1 MAGWEGGGKAREW
14 ALKRLA
20 AGGLRDRLGAREFS
34 AKKAMYVQ
42 RVILAGGCCLAF
54 GAAFAN
60 IGAVLETGISVSH
73 LTGDISR
80 VTMDITSA
88 SPMMM
93 REALLVAGAALS
105 FLLGAF
111 LTGYLIHHPTLD
123 FARPYGRTV
132 TGIGLLFIA
141 SGLLVPAYPLAGI
154 ALAAFGCGIQNSLA
168 SSYRGIVLRTTHL
181 TGLMTDFGVALG
193 MKARGCEV
201 NANRFVVPGLLIV
214 SFFVGGVVSG
224 VVFFSG
230 KFDVILLAGC
240 GYAFAGVAWSVGKHF
255 VFPRYIRKMNEGK
268 GE

>member
-1 MAGWEGGGKAREW
+1 M
-14 ALKRLA
+14 
-20 AGGLRDRLGAREFS
+20 
-34 AKKAMYVQ
+34 KAMYVQ

-60 IGAVLETGISVSH
+60 IGVVLETGISVSH

-80 VTMDITSA
+80 VSMDLSHP
-88 SPMMM
+88 SPVML
-93 REALLVAGAALS
+93 REALLVGGAALS

-111 LTGYLIHHPTLD
+111 LAGFLIHHPTLD

-132 TGIGLLFIA
+132 TGIGMLLIA
-141 SGLLVPAYPLAGI
+141 SGLLIPAYPLAGI

-201 NANRFVVPGLLIV
+201 NSSRFVVPGLLIV
-214 SFFVGGVVSG
+214 SFFLGGVVSG

-230 KFDVILLAGC
+230 KYDVIVLAGC
-240 GYAFAGVAWSVGKHF
+240 GYVLAGLAWSVGKR
-255 VFPRYIRKMNEGK
+255 VAKRG
-268 GE
+268 GVW